1 MQIGLILLTVAY
13 VLSQFFRAFLAVLSG
28 PLQQD
33 LGVDAEALA
42 FASGLWFISFA
53 AMQIPVGWAL
63 DTIGPKRT
71 ASALMLVGCGGGA
84 MLFAAAG
91 SALHINLA
99 MILIGIGCSPV
110 LMASFYIF
118 AREFSPQKFATLAG
132 LIIGIG
138 TLGNLIS
145 SYPMALAEDLVGW
158 RTSMLALA
166 GLSALV
172 AVGVQF
178 TVRDPAKTQA
188 TTKGSLLDLLRMPV
202 IWLILPIA
210 LVNYMPPGA
219 IRGIWIGPYLQD
231 VFGYDTAQVG
241 IASMVMSAAMIGGV
255 LLYGPL
261 DRIFGTRKWVIVA
274 GSALTLACIGW
285 LWMFPAASPVVSIA
299 MMSGVGFF
307 GATFPVIMAH
317 GKSFFPAHLAGRGVT
332 LLNLFGIGGV
342 GLAQFA
348 TGRLHTAYQ
357 GSDVTAPYT
366 AVFGFLGLML
376 AVGLVLYLFSKD
388 NTG

>member
-1 MQIGLILLTVAY
+1 MSIGLILLTVAY
-13 VLSQFFRAFLAVLSG
+13 VLSQFFRAFLAVLTG
-28 PLQQD
+28 DLQDD
-33 LGVDAEALA
+33 LGVGAEDLA

-63 DTIGPKRT
+63 DTFGPKRT
-71 ASALMLVGCGGGA
+71 ASGLMLAGCGGGA
-84 MLFAAAG
+84 VLFAMAG

-99 MILIGIGCSPV
+99 MVLIGIGCSPV

-132 LIIGIG
+132 LIVGIG
-138 TLGNLIS
+138 TIGNLIS
-145 SYPMALAEDLVGW
+145 SYPMALAAELVGW
-158 RTSMLALA
+158 RASMLALA

-178 TVRDPAKTQA
+178 TVRDPAMA
-188 TTKGSLLDLLRMPV
+188 VSDTKGSLFDLLRMPV

-219 IRGIWIGPYLQD
+219 IRGIWIGPYLRD
-231 VFGYDTAQVG
+231 VFGYDTSQVG

-274 GSALTLACIGW
+274 GSGLTLICIGW
-285 LWMFPAASPVVSIA
+285 LWMFPDASAIWSIA

-307 GATFPVIMAH
+307 GATFPVVMAH
-317 GKSFFPAHLAGRGVT
+317 GKAFFPPHLAGRGVT

-348 TGRLHTAYQ
+348 TGRLHTAFQ
-357 GSDVTAPYT
+357 GADVTAPYT
-366 AVFGFLGLML
+366 AVFGFLGLVL
-376 AVGLVLYLFSKD
+376 ALGLALYLFSKD